1 MKDSSM
7 SEYET
12 GELITMPY
20 ETAELEQT
28 HEVVDL
34 APNGLGY
41 GEGKISTQARIEK
54 GEISSGD
61 LQVAGEIIQDD
72 PEVFVLVDTDAP
84 DDGCGDGRRVKR
96 VLRLNEETDIIE
108 ELNKSRRRAKVFGGG
123 LMVASSMW
131 RSIAGAPQHGETVLG
146 DREFIAGK
154 LKEMNIAHGAHT
166 DVHADGDKCGCGA
179 IDGYPDMTENAGTY
193 KESIINTLQALYGD
207 AFDDNRAVIDSVF
220 ADYGILV
227 DDKDYFSNA
236 QGAKTRDLIASN
248 GSVIKELDADHLEGL
263 VVLNDIE
270 GTTFDQRKFDEKLQS
285 KGVESEIQVFVVDTW
300 RGQMYAD
307 AVAQVA
313 VETLDN
319 VDYEEAR
326 QKAYA
331 DFLIRTLAI
340 AATLTKGD
348 LEVKGRMREGRS
360 DFALTA

>member
-1 MKDSSM
+1 
-7 SEYET
+7 
-12 GELITMPY
+12 MPY
-20 ETAELEQT
+20 EIAEQEKKI
-28 HEVVDL
+28 EVVTL

-41 GEGKISTQARIEK
+41 GEGKISTEVRIEQ
-54 GEISSGD
+54 GEVSPED
-61 LQVAGEIIQDD
+61 FRVAGEIIDED
-72 PEVFVLVDTDAP
+72 SEVFVPVDADAP

-96 VLRLNEETDIIE
+96 ILRLNEETDIIE

-131 RSIAGAPQHGETVLG
+131 RSIAGTPQHGETVLG
-146 DREFIAGK
+146 DRQFVAGK

-166 DVHADGDKCGCGA
+166 DIHATGDNCGCGA
-179 IDGYPDMTENAGTY
+179 IDGYPNMTNNAGVY
-193 KESIINTLQALYGD
+193 KKEIIGTLRALYGD
-207 AFDDNRAVIDSVF
+207 SFEDSRAAIESVF
-220 ADYGILV
+220 ATYGVLV
-227 DDKDYFSNA
+227 DDEDYFSNA
-236 QGAKTRDLIASN
+236 QGVKTRDLIASN

-270 GTTFDQRKFDEKLQS
+270 GTTFDQRKFDEKLQA

-300 RGQMYAD
+300 RGRMYAD

-313 VETLDN
+313 ADTLEG
-319 VDYEEAR
+319 VSYEEAR

-348 LEVKGRMREGRS
+348 LEVKGRMRDERK
-360 DFALTA
+360 DFALAA

>member
-1 MKDSSM
+1 M

-41 GEGKISTQARIEK
+41 GEGKISTQTRIEK

-72 PEVFVLVDTDAP
+72 PEVFVPVDADAP

-123 LMVASSMW
+123 LMAASSMW
-131 RSIAGAPQHGETVLG
+131 RSIAGTPQYGETVLG
-146 DREFIAGK
+146 DREFIAVK

-166 DVHADGDKCGCGA
+166 DIHASGDNCGCGA
-179 IDGYPDMTENAGTY
+179 IDGYPNMTRNAGVY
-193 KESIINTLQALYGD
+193 KKEIIGTLRALYGD
-207 AFDDNRAVIDSVF
+207 SFESNRAAIESVF
-220 ADYGILV
+220 ATYGVLT
-227 DDKDYFSNA
+227 DDEDYFSNA

-248 GSVIKELDADHLEGL
+248 GSVIKELDAEHLEGK

-270 GTTFDQRKFDEKLQS
+270 GTTFDQRKFDEKLQAQ
-285 KGVESEIQVFVVDTW
+285 GVTAEIQVFVVDTW
-300 RGQMYAD
+300 RGRMYSD
-307 AVAQVA
+307 AMAQVA
-313 VETLDN
+313 ADTLEG

-348 LEVKGRMREGRS
+348 LEVKGRMREERK
-360 DFALTA
+360 DFALAV